1 MTYRTL
7 TAACAIAL
15 AASTALAQDGGVKL
29 GFLAGITGPIESL
42 IPPIQGGA
50 QLAVD
55 QINEAGGIGDGQMIE
70 LVVGDTTCVDATAA
84 ANAADRMVNVDEVSA
99 IVGAMC
105 SGATISAANNAG
117 VPGTPGVGADRRAS
131 RSFHTNCAALTA

>member
-1 MTYRTL
+1 MRITSIL
-7 TAACAIAL
+7 AAGAL
-15 AASTALAQDGGVKL
+15 ALGATTALHAASHAEGIKL
-29 GFLAGITGPIESL
+29 GFLGGITGPIESL
-42 IPPIQGGA
+42 MPPIQAGA

-55 QINEAGGIGDGQMIE
+55 EVNGAGGVGDGKMIE

-84 ANAADRMVNVDEVSA
+84 ANAADRAVNVDKVMG

-117 VPGTPGVGADRRAS
+117 VPRA
-131 RSFHTNCAALTA
+131 R